1 MLGTHDIVL
10 TPPDGSHARLGT
22 TNQIDEGVGG
32 RMRRVAFLGLG
43 AMGAP
48 MARRLV
54 DAGHDVRVWNRTQ
67 GRDEGL
73 IASGAHRATTPAEAA
88 RDAEIVITMLAD
100 PPALEQVL
108 FGPDGVSET
117 IAPGSIL
124 IDMSTVGPTAIRA
137 AADRLAAVAVLDA
150 PVLGSV
156 PHAEAGTLA
165 ILVGGDRAALDRCA
179 EVLDVMGDVRH
190 VGPSGAGAMVKLANN
205 SAGMSTM
212 ACLGEVL
219 ALTDRAGLDPE
230 VVLDALAMGP
240 LGSFV
245 DRWRDKLTGRVNRVD
260 FSLSLARKDLSL
272 ALDEG
277 TRVGLRLS
285 LAEAAVAR
293 CDEAIAAGRGSEDNT
308 AVVAEIRS

>member
-1 MLGTHDIVL
+1 M
-10 TPPDGSHARLGT
+10 P
-22 TNQIDEGVGG
+22 
-32 RMRRVAFLGLG
+32 RVAFLGLG

-54 DAGHDVRVWNRTQ
+54 DAGHDLRVWNRTP

-73 IASGAHRATTPAEAA
+73 VAAGAHRATTPAEAV
-88 RDAEIVITMLAD
+88 RDAEVVITMLAD

-117 IAPGSIL
+117 IAPSSIL

-137 AADRLAAVAVLDA
+137 AAERLPAVAVLDA

-156 PHAEAGTLA
+156 PHAEGGTLS
-165 ILVGGDRAALDRCA
+165 ILVGGDREAFDRCA
-179 EVLDVMGDVRH
+179 DLLAAMGAVRY
-190 VGPSGAGAMVKLANN
+190 VGPSGSGATIKLANN
-205 SAGMSTM
+205 ASVMSTM

-240 LGSFV
+240 LASFV
-245 DRWRDKLTGRVNRVD
+245 ERWHDKLTGRVDRVD
-260 FSLSLARKDLSL
+260 FTLALARKDLAL
-272 ALDEG
+272 ALEEG
-277 TRVGLRLS
+277 TRVGLRLG

-293 CDEAIAAGRGSEDNT
+293 CDEAIAAGRASEDNT

>member
-1 MLGTHDIVL
+1 
-10 TPPDGSHARLGT
+10 
-22 TNQIDEGVGG
+22 
-32 RMRRVAFLGLG
+32 MRRVAFLGLG

-54 DAGHDVRVWNRTQ
+54 DAGHDLRVWNRTP
-67 GRDEGL
+67 GRDGGL
-73 IASGAHRATTPAEAA
+73 IAAGAHCARTPAEAA

-124 IDMSTVGPTAIRA
+124 IDMSTVGPTAIHV
-137 AADRLAAVAVLDA
+137 AADRLPEVAVLDA

-165 ILVGGDRAALDRCA
+165 ILVGGEREVLDRCA
-179 EVLDVMGDVRH
+179 ELLDAMGTVRH
-190 VGPSGAGAMVKLANN
+190 VGPSGAGATVKLANN
-205 SAGMSTM
+205 AAGMSTM

-219 ALTDRAGLDPE
+219 ALTDRTGLDPE

-245 DRWRDKLTGRVNRVD
+245 DRWRGKVTGQESRVD
-260 FSLSLARKDLSL
+260 FTLALARKDLAL
-272 ALDEG
+272 ALHEG
-277 TRVGLRLS
+277 ERLGLRLTVPQ
-285 LAEAAVAR
+285 AAAAR
-293 CDEAIAAGRGSEDNT
+293 CDEAIAAGRASEDNT

>member
-1 MLGTHDIVL
+1 M
-10 TPPDGSHARLGT
+10 P
-22 TNQIDEGVGG
+22 
-32 RMRRVAFLGLG
+32 RVAFLGLG
-43 AMGAP
+43 AMGAR

-54 DAGHDVRVWNRTQ
+54 DAGHDLRVWNRTP

-73 IASGAHRATTPAEAA
+73 IAARAHPARTPAEAV

-108 FGPDGVSET
+108 FGTDGVSET

-137 AADRLAAVAVLDA
+137 AADRLPAVAVLDA

-156 PHAEAGTLA
+156 PHAEAGTLS
-165 ILVGGDRAALDRCA
+165 ILVGGDRDVLDRCT
-179 EVLDVMGDVRH
+179 EVLAVMGAVRH
-190 VGPSGAGAMVKLANN
+190 VGPSGAGATVKLANN
-205 SAGMSTM
+205 ASVMSTM

-240 LGSFV
+240 LASFV
-245 DRWRDKLTGRVNRVD
+245 ERWHDKLTGRVDRVD
-260 FSLSLARKDLSL
+260 FSLSLARKDLNL
-272 ALDEG
+272 ALEEG

>member
-1 MLGTHDIVL
+1 
-10 TPPDGSHARLGT
+10 
-22 TNQIDEGVGG
+22 
-32 RMRRVAFLGLG
+32 MRRVAFLGLG

-48 MARRLV
+48 MAGRLV
-54 DAGHDVRVWNRTQ
+54 DAGHHLQVWNRTP
-67 GRDEGL
+67 GRDGGL
-73 IASGAHRATTPAEAA
+73 IAAGAHRARTPAEAA

-108 FGPDGVSET
+108 FGPGGVSET
-117 IAPGSIL
+117 IAPESIL
-124 IDMSTVGPTAIRA
+124 IDMSTVGPTAIHA
-137 AADRLAAVAVLDA
+137 AAERLHPVEVLDA

-156 PHAEAGTLA
+156 PHALAGTLA
-165 ILVGGDRAALDRCA
+165 ILVGGERGVLDRCV
-179 EVLDVMGDVRH
+179 EVLDAMGTVRH
-190 VGPSGAGAMVKLANN
+190 VGPPGAGAMVKLANN
-205 SAGMSTM
+205 AAGMSTM

-245 DRWRDKLTGRVNRVD
+245 DRWRDKVTGRVSRVD
-260 FSLSLARKDLSL
+260 FSLALARKDLTL

-277 TRVGLRLS
+277 TRVGIGLT
-285 LAEAAVAR
+285 LAQAAAAR
-293 CDEAIAAGRGSEDNT
+293 CDEAIAAGRASDDNT